1 MKSPKLCI
9 AGQQLRLQVDD
20 SYPDRD
26 RTSDGWIG
34 DTRHQSR
41 PSDHNP
47 DAEGIVRAVDIDR
60 DLSGKA
66 KPDLMPDLADQLR
79 LCAKRGDKR
88 ISYIIFDGRI
98 TSSKK
103 AWAWRPYTGSNKH
116 NHHCHISFTKK
127 GDADGSFFN
136 VPMIGGTA

>member
-1 MKSPKLCI
+1 MTPKLCK
-9 AGQQLRLQVDD
+9 AGQQLRLQIDD

-34 DTRHQSR
+34 DTRHQAR

-47 DAEGIVRAVDIDR
+47 DAEGIVRAIDIDR

-98 TSSKK
+98 ASSKK
-103 AWAWRPYTGSNKH
+103 AWAWRPYDGVNKH
-116 NHHCHISFTKK
+116 NHHCHISFTKES
-127 GDADGSFFN
+127 DADGSFFN